1 MSFFCQF
8 FFFFLMRQKGNTKW
22 QTWPFKKKTGS
33 ANFSSHGGWDQEERG
48 SDRTVRYF
56 SNKVKFPDDEF
67 TTLELP
73 IGRERIPFLK

>member
-1 MSFFCQF
+1 
-8 FFFFLMRQKGNTKW
+8 MRQKGNNKW

-33 ANFSSHGGWDQEERG
+33 TNFSSHGGWDQEERG
-48 SDRTVRYF
+48 SNCTVRYF
-56 SNKVKFPDDEF
+56 SKKVKFPDNAF

>member
-1 MSFFCQF
+1 
-8 FFFFLMRQKGNTKW
+8 MRQKGNTKW